1 MILPEAQGG
10 QPGPGQGD
18 QPKTMIGTAA
28 GGAPPPSPGAY
39 SYQPPRHEQR
49 TVMTPG
55 TGGKPQPPPPP
66 RPGSAGG
73 PPPPRAPMIGSGRTK
88 AGQTRILDDGDT
100 PSPYAPPP
108 AATYTPPAASQ
119 PPPPMVASGS
129 IGGDLSEDL
138 DEVSNLS
145 ALSSLTDS
153 LTPSGVT
160 NVGSVTMPTVGS
172 RIAHYEVIRELG
184 AGGMGTVYLAR
195 DLKLGRRVAIKFL
208 QTRHPELTQRF
219 ILEARATAR
228 CQHENIVIIYE
239 VDAFQGSPYMVLE
252 FLQGQPLNKLTEHG
266 QKMAPQRVVEI
277 MTSVVRALACAHE
290 QGIAHRDL
298 KPENIFVTESG
309 TIKVLDF
316 GIAKVLQEK
325 GGRAQAAPQNK
336 FALAA
341 GVLAE
346 EEGKTGGGSQL
357 TRHGAIMGTLQYMSP
372 EQWGI
377 GIEIDHRTDI
387 WAVGIMLFKMLS
399 GRHPLEELRGEQLIV
414 TAMLDQPMPKLAD
427 VCPDLPAGL
436 AAVVDRC
443 LLKRKEERFPDARS
457 LMLAL
462 EPFQPGRYQGKAL
475 SIEESPYAG
484 LASFQENDAGRFYGR
499 NREIAAMVMRIRD
512 RPLMAVVGP
521 SGVGKSSFVRAG
533 LVPGLKNSGEKWE
546 TLVIRPGRN
555 PLQALASVLGNMVGT
570 SNTLTDDLA
579 QQDALAQRLAVEPG
593 YVGNAL
599 RSRARRE
606 GTHIL
611 LFVDQFEELYTL
623 VQDPRERL
631 AFTACLSGA
640 ADDPTSPM
648 RVVVSVRSDFL
659 DRAAEDSHFMNE
671 LSQGLFFLPP
681 PSREGQRDA
690 IQQPA
695 EMVGYR
701 FEDPAIIEEMLDH
714 LATTSGALPLLQFT
728 AAKLWESRDPARKM
742 LTVNS
747 YRQIG
752 GIAGALA
759 MHADRV
765 LQKLNQQQL
774 ALAKDLMLRL
784 VTGER
789 TRAIVSIDELRE
801 LSKDAAEVQHLIDH
815 LVQARLLVVQTGGGA
830 TGATVEIVHESLISN
845 WATLRRWLDESGE
858 DAVFLEQLR
867 NASKAWA
874 SKGKDRDLVWR
885 GELADEGV
893 RFQKRYRGELPQQ
906 QREFLNAIVDLQ
918 RRGVR
923 VKRMA
928 IVGSGIFAGLLLAAA
943 AVALVIIS
951 SARKDAIKNA
961 DVAKKAEV
969 TAKEAAKAAK
979 AAEAEAKKNLAA
991 AEEKEQQRLAEEE
1004 AKKAAEAEVAA
1015 RNAEL
1020 AVKNADLASAL
1031 DKAEEAR
1038 EHAKKEQGNAEANA
1052 KAAQAAKAEALRA
1065 AKELELTL
1073 KKEQERVARL
1083 QRQLGSPVIEDL
1095 VKKDNKKDVPR

>member
-1 MILPEAQGG
+1 MMGV
-10 QPGPGQGD
+10 
-18 QPKTMIGTAA
+18 A
-28 GGAPPPSPGAY
+28 GGSGAPAASGPPPSPGAY
-39 SYQPPRHEQR
+39 SIRPAPHEQR
-49 TVMTPG
+49 TVMAQG
-55 TGGKPQPPPPP
+55 TGQKAQPPPPPP
-66 RPGSAGG
+66 RPASAGG
-73 PPPPRAPMIGSGRTK
+73 PPPPRAPMIGSRTK
-88 AGQTRILDDGDT
+88 AGQTRILEDGDAPPT
-100 PSPYAPPP
+100 PYAPPP
-108 AATYTPPAASQ
+108 AASS

-129 IGGDLSEDL
+129 IGGHAEDGELDDLS
-138 DEVSNLS
+138 N
-145 ALSSLTDS
+145 LSSLTDQI
-153 LTPSGVT
+153 TPGGIT
-160 NVGSVTMPTVGS
+160 EVGTVDLPKVGS
-172 RIAHYEVIRELG
+172 RIGHYEVIRELG

-252 FLQGQPLNKLTEHG
+252 YLQGSPLNKLLEHG

-277 MTSVVRALACAHE
+277 MTSVVRALVCAHE

-325 GGRAQAAPQNK
+325 GGRAQVAPQNK
-336 FALAA
+336 FALAQ

-346 EEGKTGGGSQL
+346 QDSGNTSGSQL

-387 WAVGIMLFKMLS
+387 WATGIMLFKMLS

-414 TAMLDQPMPKLAD
+414 TAMLDQPMPKLAE
-427 VCPDLPAGL
+427 VCPDLPPGL

-443 LLKRKEERFPDARS
+443 LLKRKEDRFPDARS

-462 EPFQPGRYQGKAL
+462 EPFQPGRYQGKSI

-484 LASFQENDAGRFYGR
+484 LSAFQENDAGRFFGR

-512 RPLMAVVGP
+512 RPIMAVVGP

-555 PLQALASVLGNMVGT
+555 PLHALASVLGNIVGT
-570 SNTLTDDLA
+570 SNTLRDDLA
-579 QQDALAQRLAVEPG
+579 EQDALAGRLAMEPG

-623 VQDPRERL
+623 VQDPNERR

-648 RVVVSVRSDFL
+648 RVVISVRSDFL

-671 LSQGLFFLPP
+671 ISQGLFFLTSPT
-681 PSREGQRDA
+681 REGQRDA

-695 EMVGYR
+695 EMAGYR

-728 AAKLWESRDPARKM
+728 AAKLWESRDPSRKM
-742 LTVNS
+742 LTTSS

-765 LQKLNQQQL
+765 LSKLNQQQMT
-774 ALAKDLMLRL
+774 LAKDVLLRL

-789 TRAIVSIDELRE
+789 TRAIVSLDELRE
-801 LSKDAAEVQHLIDH
+801 MSKDPAEVQHLIDH

-830 TGATVEIVHESLISN
+830 TGATVELVHESLINN

-858 DAVFLEQLR
+858 DAAFLEQLR
-867 NASKAWA
+867 NAAKQWA
-874 SKGKDRDLVWR
+874 SKGKARDLVWR
-885 GELADEGV
+885 GEMADEGV
-893 RFQKRYRGELPQQ
+893 RFQKRYRGELPQAQ
-906 QREFLNAIVDLQ
+906 SQFLHAIVDLQ
-918 RRGVR
+918 KRGAR
-923 VKRMA
+923 MRRMA
-928 IVGSGIFAGLLLAAA
+928 VIGGGVFLGALLAAA

-951 SARKDAIKNA
+951 NA
-961 DVAKKAEV
+961 
-969 TAKEAAKAAK
+969 
-979 AAEAEAKKNLAA
+979 
-991 AEEKEQQRLAEEE
+991 QRA
-1004 AKKAAEAEVAA
+1004 
-1015 RNAEL
+1015 
-1020 AVKNADLASAL
+1020 AVKNADLAKKAEVSAKEAAVVARAAEKEAKTNLDAAIQKEQERLAEEEQKKIAQAKVLEEQAKLAEKNKELLDAL
-1031 DKAEEAR
+1031 DKAQAAR
-1038 EHAKKEQGNAEANA
+1038 AQAKKEAGKSRVAEMIAKSEEDKAN
-1052 KAAQAAKAEALRA
+1052 RA
-1065 AKELELTL
+1065 RDDIRVLLQR
-1073 KKEQERVARL
+1073 EQDRVARL

-1095 VKKDNKKDVPR
+1095 VKKDKDLLKKDKDKPDEKDVPR